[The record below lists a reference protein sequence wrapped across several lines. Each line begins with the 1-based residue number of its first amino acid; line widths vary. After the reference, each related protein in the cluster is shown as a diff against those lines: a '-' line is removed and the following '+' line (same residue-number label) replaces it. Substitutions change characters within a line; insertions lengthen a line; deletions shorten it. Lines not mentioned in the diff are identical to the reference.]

1 MGQAIDYKQLS
12 DADLVFRLKEGDHAA
27 YSEIY
32 QRFFGLLYAFIYKR
46 LRDKDETKDILQE
59 LFTDVWLKRETLQI
73 PVLSSYLYKAVRNKM
88 INLMVHKDVEEK
100 YMQSIKNFM
109 EHDTV
114 MTDHL
119 VREKELA
126 AIIEKEVD
134 LLPNRIREVFLRSR
148 QANMTY
154 KEISDELHLTKQS
167 VRTYIKSAIKILRL
181 KLGLIASLS
190 AVFYFF
196 N

>member
-1 MGQAIDYKQLS
+1 MGQVIDYQELS
-12 DADLVFRLKEGDHAA
+12 DADLVFLLKEGDHAA

-46 LRDKDETKDILQE
+46 LKDKDETKDILQE
-59 LFTDVWLKRETLQI
+59 LFTDVWIKREILEF

-109 EHDTV
+109 EQDTIK
-114 MTDHL
+114 TDHL
-119 VREKELA
+119 IREKELA
-126 AIIEKEVD
+126 AMIEKEVD
-134 LLPNRIREVFLRSR
+134 LLPKRIREVFLRSR
-148 QANMTY
+148 ETNMTY

-167 VRTYIKSAIKILRL
+167 VRSYVKSAIKILRL
-181 KLGLIASLS
+181 RLGLIASLFI
-190 AVFYFF
+190 AFLFF
-196 N
+196 